1 MYIYIYIYMYIYVY
15 IYNYL
20 YMHIYLYIYI
30 YIYSEVIKT
39 IQQSNAPI
47 LITTMALWRLS
58 AMDGQ

>member
-1 MYIYIYIYMYIYVY
+1 MYIYVY